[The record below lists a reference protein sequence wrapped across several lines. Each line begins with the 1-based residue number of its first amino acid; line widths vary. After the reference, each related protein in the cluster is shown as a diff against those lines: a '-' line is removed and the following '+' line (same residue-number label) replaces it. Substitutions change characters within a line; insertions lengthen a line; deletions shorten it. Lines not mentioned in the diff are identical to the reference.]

1 MTLSDDLN
9 FAEHGGEFN
18 SETPAHPVIFGI
30 AFTPKIIGILVG
42 VIGLAGA
49 GYILLNLLMPAWESY
64 QQQQAKSSE
73 LQAQIE
79 QKKASIKEIGK
90 VKEELAQAK
99 QQKVQ
104 VLGLFANE
112 KTLDTLLL
120 DLNRLI
126 ESGNTPTSI
135 NAVRAK
141 LKKFVPVSQK
151 PEPII
156 DGSLG
161 LLVDGKLQRST
172 INAEITGTYE
182 QTQSIIRNIE
192 RLQPLLI
199 VKDYQANLAPVE
211 SRSPLDKTPVQVGPA
226 AINTSFQLQVLMPLS
241 PEEIAAKAA
250 AAAKAAP
257 KK

>member
-9 FAEHGGEFN
+9 FAEQGGEFN
-18 SETPAHPVIFGI
+18 SETPASPVVFGI

-42 VIGLAGA
+42 VVGLAAA
-49 GYILLNLLMPAWESY
+49 GYILLNLLMPALESY

-73 LQAQIE
+73 LQGQID
-79 QKKASIKEIGK
+79 QKKANIKQIDK
-90 VKEELAQAK
+90 VKDELAQAK
-99 QQKVQ
+99 QQKIQ

-112 KTLDTLLL
+112 KSLDTLLL
-120 DLNRLI
+120 DMNRLI

-161 LLVDGKLQRST
+161 LQVDGKLKRS
-172 INAEITGTYE
+172 IISAEITGTYE

-199 VKDYQANLAPVE
+199 VQDYQATLAPVE
-211 SRSPLDKTPVQVGPA
+211 SKSPSDKTPVQVGPA
-226 AINTSFQLQVLMPLS
+226 AIDTSFQLQVLMPLS
-241 PEEIAAKAA
+241 PEEIAA
-250 AAAKAAP
+250 AAKNAP

>member
-18 SETPAHPVIFGI
+18 SETPAHPVVFGI
-30 AFTPKIIGILVG
+30 AFTPKIIGILMG

-49 GYILLNLLMPAWESY
+49 GYILLNLLMPALESY

-73 LQAQIE
+73 LQGQIE
-79 QKKASIKEIGK
+79 QKKANIKQIDK
-90 VKEELAQAK
+90 VKQELAQAK

-104 VLGLFANE
+104 VLALFANE
-112 KTLDTLLL
+112 KSLDTLLL

-126 ESGNTPTSI
+126 ESGNTPTSV

-141 LKKFVPVSQK
+141 LKRFVPVSQK

-156 DGSLG
+156 DGTLG
-161 LLVDGKLQRST
+161 LQVDGKLERSS

-199 VKDYQANLAPVE
+199 VKDYQATLAPVE

-241 PEEIAAKAA
+241 AEEIAA

>member
-9 FAEHGGEFN
+9 FAEHGGEFD
-18 SETPAHPVIFGI
+18 SETPNHPVVFGI

-42 VIGLAGA
+42 VLGLAGA

-73 LQAQIE
+73 LQGQIE
-79 QKKASIKEIGK
+79 QKRANIKQIDK
-90 VKEELAQAK
+90 VKDELAQAK

-120 DLNRLI
+120 DMNRLV

-141 LKKFVPVSQK
+141 LKKFVPVSPK

-156 DGSLG
+156 DGTLG
-161 LLVDGKLQRST
+161 LQVPQTRTDYRWNSRT
-172 INAEITGTYE
+172 TG
-182 QTQSIIRNIE
+182 
-192 RLQPLLI
+192 
-199 VKDYQANLAPVE
+199 
-211 SRSPLDKTPVQVGPA
+211 
-226 AINTSFQLQVLMPLS
+226 
-241 PEEIAAKAA
+241 
-250 AAAKAAP
+250 
-257 KK
+257 

>member
-9 FAEHGGEFN
+9 FAEHGGEFDQA
-18 SETPAHPVIFGI
+18 TPASPVIFGI

-42 VIGLAGA
+42 VVGLASA
-49 GYILLNLLMPAWESY
+49 GYIFLNFLMPAWESY
-64 QQQQAKSSE
+64 QQQQAKSLE
-73 LQAQIE
+73 LQGQIE
-79 QKKASIKEIGK
+79 QKKANIKQIDK
-90 VKEELAQAK
+90 VKDELAQAK

-104 VLGLFANE
+104 VLALFANE

-120 DLNRLI
+120 DLNRLV
-126 ESGNTPTSI
+126 ESGNTQTSL

-161 LLVDGKLQRST
+161 LQVNGKLQRSS
-172 INAEITGTYE
+172 INADITGTYE

-199 VKDYQANLAPVE
+199 VKDYQATLAPVE
-211 SRSPLDKTPVQVGPA
+211 ARSPLDKTPVQIGPA

-241 PEEIAAKAA
+241 PEEVA
-250 AAAKAAP
+250 AAAKTAP